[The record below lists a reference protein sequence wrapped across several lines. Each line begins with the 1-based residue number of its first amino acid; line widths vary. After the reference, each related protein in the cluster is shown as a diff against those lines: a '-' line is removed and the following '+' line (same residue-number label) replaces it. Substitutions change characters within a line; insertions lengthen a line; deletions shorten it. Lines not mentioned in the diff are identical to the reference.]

1 MDTIAAISTAR
12 AVSAIGVLRI
22 TGDGA
27 FAAADKVFR
36 SQSGK
41 VLSACRERSMV
52 YGTLYN
58 KEGLPLDQVL
68 AVRFDARASYTG
80 EDSVEFHCHGS
91 PIVLEEGLRALF
103 AAGARQAR
111 GGEFTKRA
119 FLNGR
124 LDLTEAEAVIDLIES
139 ETAEAARNA
148 VEQLGGSL
156 RRQIDG
162 VYDALLEITSRF
174 YAVVDYPDEDIEDLQ
189 QEDIEHTLTIAETTL
204 QQLLATCERGRVL
217 KNGVATAIVGR
228 PNVGK
233 SSLLNALVGY
243 DRAIVT
249 DVAGTTRDT
258 VEEKAIVGGV
268 LLRLIDTAGIRETED
283 TVERIGVERSRSA
296 LEQAQLVLALVDS
309 SRELSGEDMAVLEQA
324 SRHEKWVLVWSKNDL
339 NPDTPVPFI
348 RFTENSHEPAA
359 TVSIS
364 SLTGEG
370 LQTLEDA
377 IASLFP
383 SGSAPVG
390 SILTNA
396 RQIEAVERAL
406 SAIQSAKAAFLG
418 GMTPDVILTDGE
430 AALNAL
436 GEVTGRT
443 LRDDLVERIFSRFC
457 VGK

>member
-12 AVSAIGVLRI
+12 AVSAIGVLRL

-58 KEGLPLDQVL
+58 KDGLPLDQVL

-156 RRQIDG
+156 RRQIDR

-189 QEDIEHTLTIAETTL
+189 QEEIASTLTTAETTL

-217 KNGVATAIVGR
+217 KSGVATAIVGR

-249 DVAGTTRDT
+249 DIAGTTRDT
-258 VEEKAIVGGV
+258 VEEKAMVGGV
-268 LLRLIDTAGIRETED
+268 LLRLIDTAGLRESED
-283 TVERIGVERSRSA
+283 TVERIGVERSRAAMEAAELILVVLDQSQRATEEDVALVQQAVALAPTIIVLNKMDLPAA
-296 LEQAQLVLALVDS
+296 LEWTEELDIAAHTPISAKTGQDIDDLA
-309 SRELSGEDMAVLEQA
+309 EL
-324 SRHEKWVLVWSKNDL
+324 
-339 NPDTPVPFI
+339 
-348 RFTENSHEPAA
+348 
-359 TVSIS
+359 
-364 SLTGEG
+364 
-370 LQTLEDA
+370 
-377 IASLFP
+377 IAGKFP
-383 SGSAPVG
+383 SGSAPMG
-390 SILTNA
+390 AILTNA

-406 SAIQSAKAAFLG
+406 TAIQSAKNAFLG
-418 GMTPDVILTDGE
+418 GMTPDAILTDGE